1 MVRTARSDNTLL
13 PDGFRFGVATSA
25 FQIEGGLNGP
35 GEPANNWVWWEREGR
50 VEPSGIAVDFWNRY
64 EQQLDLAAALGCDTF
79 TLGLEWARIEPED
92 GQIDATALDHYA
104 RILDAC
110 AERALEPMITLHHF
124 THPSWLGVDFWL
136 SPDSPERFAAWVEK
150 VLERLADRCRLWIT
164 FNEIAILAQLC
175 YAFGMHPPGRRLA
188 RKETFTSSAQMFA
201 AHVRAYGLIH
211 EHRPDA
217 IVHTNTSENSV
228 YESNRLY
235 IDLLLARS
243 AGVSRDDL
251 GAWIA
256 EQRQA
261 WYGAIA
267 PVRAIERPIRRN
279 SAAMSPI
286 ACLPH
291 RYEHL
296 SPRARRGSD
305 DPEGVLRPLVEAV
318 YSSAWDRSL
327 DVLGIDYYD
336 PVAANHMRLP
346 GHRTAGGRSRRPTA
360 DLWDD
365 VAFPAGLTEY
375 SRANLALS
383 AAALEGAKPLELW
396 VVENGLCNRVR
407 NGHSYERLDGWD
419 RPRYLRENLA
429 AVVRGLD
436 EGLPIGAYLHWSLTD
451 NYEWGS
457 YQPRFGIHGVDRE
470 RGAKILPTDSM
481 GRDSSGAYR
490 RLIEGLR
497 AGDRSVLNAD

>member
-1 MVRTARSDNTLL
+1 MPRGNGSKQPLL
-13 PDGFRFGVATSA
+13 PAGFRFGVATSG

-64 EQQLDLAAALGCDTF
+64 EEQLDLAAALGCDTF
-79 TLGLEWARIEPED
+79 RLGLEWARIEPEE
-92 GQIDATALDHYA
+92 GAIDETALDRYSA
-104 RILDAC
+104 IIDAC
-110 AERALEPMITLHHF
+110 LERGLEPLVTLHHF
-124 THPSWLGVDFWL
+124 THPAWLGVDFWL
-136 SPDSPERFAAWVEK
+136 SPESPERFAAWVK
-150 VLERLADRCRLWIT
+150 QVLERLASRCRLWIT
-164 FNEIAILAQLC
+164 FNEIAIFAQLC
-175 YAFGMHPPGRRLA
+175 YAFGLHPPGRRFDW
-188 RKETFTSSAQMFA
+188 KKTSTSAAHMFA

-243 AGVSRDDL
+243 SGVPRDDL

-256 EQRQA
+256 ERRQI
-261 WYGAIA
+261 WYDAIA
-267 PVRAIERPIRRN
+267 PAKPIERLIRRN
-279 SAAMSPI
+279 SAANSPV
-286 ACLPH
+286 ARLPF
-291 RYEHL
+291 RYG
-296 SPRARRGSD
+296 RRGD
-305 DPEGVLRPLVEAV
+305 GDPEGALRPLVEAV
-318 YSSAWDRSL
+318 YSSPCERSL

-336 PVAANHMRLP
+336 PVASNHMRLP
-346 GHRTAGGRSRRPTA
+346 GHRTAGGRSWQPSA

-365 VAFPAGLTEY
+365 VVHPAGLTEY

-383 AAALEGAKPLELW
+383 AEALAGERPLELW
-396 VVENGLCNRVR
+396 VVENGLCNRVLR
-407 NGHSYERLDGWD
+407 GRSYERRDGWD

-429 AVVRGLD
+429 ALVRGLD
-436 EGLPIGAYLHWSLTD
+436 EGLPIGAYLYWSLTD

-470 RGAKILPTDSM
+470 RGAKILATDAM
-481 GRDSSGAYR
+481 GRDSAGAYR

-497 AGDRSVLNAD
+497 AGDRSVLTNESPLP

>member
-1 MVRTARSDNTLL
+1 
-13 PDGFRFGVATSA
+13 
-25 FQIEGGLNGP
+25 
-35 GEPANNWVWWEREGR
+35 
-50 VEPSGIAVDFWNRY
+50 
-64 EQQLDLAAALGCDTF
+64 
-79 TLGLEWARIEPED
+79 
-92 GQIDATALDHYA
+92 
-104 RILDAC
+104 
-110 AERALEPMITLHHF
+110 
-124 THPSWLGVDFWL
+124 
-136 SPDSPERFAAWVEK
+136 
-150 VLERLADRCRLWIT
+150 
-164 FNEIAILAQLC
+164 
-175 YAFGMHPPGRRLA
+175 
-188 RKETFTSSAQMFA
+188 MFA

-211 EHRPDA
+211 EHQPNA

-235 IDLLLARS
+235 IDVLLARS

-256 EQRQA
+256 EQRRA

-286 ACLPH
+286 ARLPH
-291 RYEHL
+291 RYEHF

-318 YSSAWDRSL
+318 YSSAWDRTL

-346 GHRTAGGRSRRPTA
+346 GHRTAGGRSWRPTA

-365 VAFPAGLTEY
+365 VAYPAGLTEY

-383 AAALEGAKPLELW
+383 AAALAGDRPLELW

-407 NGHSYERLDGWD
+407 NGRSYERRDGWD

-481 GRDSSGAYR
+481 GRDSAAAYR

-497 AGDRSVLNAD
+497 AGDRSVLANESPLP